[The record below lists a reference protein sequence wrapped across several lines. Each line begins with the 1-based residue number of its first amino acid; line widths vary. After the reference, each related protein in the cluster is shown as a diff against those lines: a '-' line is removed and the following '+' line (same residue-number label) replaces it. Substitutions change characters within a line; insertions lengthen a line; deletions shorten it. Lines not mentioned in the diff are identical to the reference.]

1 MKKKLLSL
9 IAAVLIAV
17 GPALG
22 QIIVNDGD
30 YNHNR
35 SEQNV
40 TEMPVMVP
48 REGLYTDQW
57 KHAPLGNGMLLLVG
71 LGAAYLVGK
80 RKKN

>member
-1 MKKKLLSL
+1 MKKRMLSL

-22 QIIVNDGD
+22 QVIINDGD

-35 SEQNV
+35 AEQSADEV
-40 TEMPVMVP
+40 TVMVP

-57 KHAPLGNGMLLLVG
+57 KQAPLGDGVLLLVG
-71 LGAAYLVGK
+71 LGAAYLL
-80 RKKN
+80 KKKKL